1 MTEFLTDTPQ
11 GPLHKGDV
19 VVYQK
24 RDGTLAIVRAS
35 NLSTLTPSVFFG
47 RTAKGKARCVPLD
60 KITHIEAFK
69 EVT

>member
-19 VVYQK
+19 VFYLK
-24 RDGTLAIVRAS
+24 RDGTLAVVRAS

-60 KITHIEAFK
+60 KITRIQRTK
-69 EVT
+69 ETT